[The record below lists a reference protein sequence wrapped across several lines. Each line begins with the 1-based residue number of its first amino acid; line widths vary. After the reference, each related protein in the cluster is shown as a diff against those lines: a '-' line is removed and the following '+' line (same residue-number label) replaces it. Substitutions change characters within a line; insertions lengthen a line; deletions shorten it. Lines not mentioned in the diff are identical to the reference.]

1 MQRIVAITGG
11 ARGLGFFPADWPP
24 DVAPGV
30 ATVSR
35 ETAALGPALLA
46 PDEPVSA
53 TPPVVAGARAYGGA
67 FYVFAVNPT
76 QQTVHTTI
84 RAEGLHGGS
93 AVVIGENR
101 SVEISEGAITDDFG
115 PRAVHLYVVPPA

>member
-1 MQRIVAITGG
+1 
-11 ARGLGFFPADWPP
+11 
-24 DVAPGV
+24 
-30 ATVSR
+30 VSR

-46 PDEPVSA
+46 PDEPASA
-53 TPPVVAGARAYGGA
+53 TPPVVAGARSFGDA

-76 QQTVHTTI
+76 QESVHATI
-84 RAEGLHGGS
+84 RAEGLHGDS

-101 SVEISEGAITDDFG
+101 SVGVSDGAIVDDFG

>member
-1 MQRIVAITGG
+1 M
-11 ARGLGFFPADWPP
+11 
-24 DVAPGV
+24 
-30 ATVSR
+30 SR

-53 TPPVVAGARAYGGA
+53 TPPVVAGARSHGGA

-76 QQTVHTTI
+76 QKSVHARI
-84 RAEGLHGGS
+84 RAEGLHAGS

-101 SVEISEGAITDDFG
+101 SVDISGGAIADDFG